1 MVVQIRL
8 NFLSGKKF
16 ATLRLQKNYFKS
28 VKKHQKCIPRQTM
41 QLTKKKVFL
50 QHKTR
55 IGKL

>member
-1 MVVQIRL
+1 MVVQIRF
-8 NFLSGKKF
+8 NFIWKKI